1 MIYDRDTSI
10 LVKQGRWLFQRI
22 KPLGARMLRKSILP
36 FGHSAHSPTDI
47 LSRERGQSVLRSI
60 VTIVATLYVFV
71 ASAPIDFSVGVPGWL
86 VLGSGYALFAIL
98 LAGWVFKSGSSPSI
112 RRYVGNIGDVAA
124 ISYGMF
130 AAGEAGIPLF
140 VLYLWITF
148 GNGFRYGI
156 PSLIVSSVLSVIGFG
171 VVVALS
177 PIWQAHPSLVIGVLT
192 SLVILPLYTGHLLD
206 MLNVALTRAKEAN
219 AVKSQFL
226 ARMSHELRTPLNGI
240 RGSVE
245 LLRDSRRL
253 LPDERALLEV
263 IDDSVSLSLRQIDN
277 VLDFSKLE
285 AGKLMLERV
294 DFDLH
299 ALLNGTVA
307 MVRPAA
313 MQKRLRLLVRIA
325 PTTPF
330 ALVGDGHHLRAV
342 LLNLLSNAVKF
353 TEQGFVC
360 LEVFPIEEKTD
371 TATIRFEVMDT
382 GIGISSAALTRVF
395 DSFSQE
401 DTSTTRRYGG
411 TGLGT
416 TIAKQLVELMGGQI
430 GVQSVKGRGTLF
442 WFEIPLG
449 RGAAK
454 REDGVSANASAIL
467 LSKDAGSLAAFKN
480 ILPHQLACA
489 TSEDAA
495 GEVLVRGLRLGNPA
509 HVVFVDQALALSV
522 SGDHRLSELAERAA
536 SANVPLVWVSDVP
549 PSDDRLRE
557 WGYATSV
564 PRAPAPALVAAVLRA
579 SPYTFAGADPKV
591 VSITPW
597 MWEER
602 GGDRPKILLADDNRT
617 NLMITRRMLE
627 RAGYAVDTVE
637 TGDDAAER
645 LSAGGYRLA
654 VLDMHMPGLDGPDVA
669 RQYRTL
675 RPRSRLPI
683 IVLTANASI
692 AAQQACAEAG
702 ADSYLAKPVS
712 ARKLLSEVKRL
723 LDDTTVE
730 VLSIS
735 EARRTPARIEP
746 ADETIDI
753 SVLAELDRI
762 YRNPTEFEALV
773 QAYEQ
778 EGREVLKRLAAAC
791 NTRNH
796 ATYCDIVH
804 ALKSNAANVGA
815 RQLMEACRS
824 AGSAGLVEF
833 VRDRAQLLGQL
844 ERAFADSVVAL
855 RGIAAAVPHDQTSG

>member
-1 MIYDRDTSI
+1 MIYRRSASI
-10 LVKQGRWLFQRI
+10 RAKEG
-22 KPLGARMLRKSILP
+22 LGFRVLRKSILS
-36 FGHSAHSPTDI
+36 FGRSAHSPSDI
-47 LSRERGQSVLRSI
+47 LSRERGQAVLRAI
-60 VTIVATLYVFV
+60 VTIVATLYVLV
-71 ASAPIDFSVGVPGWL
+71 ASTPIDFGVAIPGWL
-86 VLGSGYALFAIL
+86 VLGSGYASFAIL
-98 LAGWVFKSGSSPSI
+98 LAWRVFKATSSPPI

-124 ISYGMF
+124 ISYGTLT
-130 AAGEAGIPLF
+130 AGEAGIPLF

-148 GNGFRYGI
+148 GNGFRFGI
-156 PSLIVSSVLSVIGFG
+156 PALIVSSVLSVIGFCM
-171 VVVALS
+171 VVALS
-177 PIWQAHPSLVIGVLT
+177 PTWQAHPSLVVGVLT
-192 SLVILPLYTGHLLD
+192 SLIILPLYTGHLLH

-219 AVKSQFL
+219 AVRSQFL

-245 LLRDSRRL
+245 LLRGSRRL
-253 LPDERALLEV
+253 LPDERALLDV

-285 AGKLMLERV
+285 AGKLILERV

-299 ALLNGTVA
+299 ALLNSTVA
-307 MVRPAA
+307 MVRPTAT
-313 MQKRLRLLVRIA
+313 QKRLRLLVRIA

-330 ALVGDGHHLRAV
+330 ALIGDGHHLRAV

-360 LEVFPIEEKTD
+360 LEVSTVDEKAD
-371 TATIRFEVMDT
+371 SATIRFEVVDT
-382 GIGISSAALTRVF
+382 GIGISSAVLTRVF

-442 WFEIPLG
+442 WFEVSFG
-449 RGAAK
+449 RQVG
-454 REDGVSANASAIL
+454 DGECGMPANASAIL
-467 LSKDAGSLAAFKN
+467 LSKDADAVVAFKDL
-480 ILPHQLACA
+480 LPQQLLHAA
-489 TSEDAA
+489 SEEAA
-495 GEVLVRGLRLGNPA
+495 SETLVRGLRLGNPV
-509 HVVFVDQALALSV
+509 HLVFVDQALALSA

-536 SANVPLVWVSDVP
+536 SANIPLIWVSDVP

-557 WGYATSV
+557 WGYAATL
-564 PRAPAPALVAAVLRA
+564 PRAPAPALVYAVLRA
-579 SPYTFAGADPKV
+579 SPYTFAGADPKI
-591 VSITPW
+591 VSIAPW
-597 MWEER
+597 MWEDR
-602 GGDRPKILLADDNRT
+602 GGDRPKILVADDNRT

-702 ADSYLAKPVS
+702 ADSYLAKPVT

-730 VLSIS
+730 VLSIT
-735 EARRTPARIEP
+735 EGRRMPGRIDP
-746 ADETIDI
+746 VNDIIDV
-753 SVLAELDRI
+753 SVLTELDRI
-762 YRNPTEFEALV
+762 YRDPQEFDALV
-773 QAYEQ
+773 QGYEH

-791 NTRNH
+791 NARNH
-796 ATYCDIVH
+796 AAYCDVVH

-824 AGSAGLVEF
+824 AGSAGVIEF
-833 VRDRAQLLGQL
+833 VRDRAQLLGEL
-844 ERAFADSVVAL
+844 ERAFADSVAAL
-855 RGIAAAVPHDQTSG
+855 RDIAAAAPRDQTSD

>member
-1 MIYDRDTSI
+1 MFQSI
-10 LVKQGRWLFQRI
+10 KA
-22 KPLGARMLRKSILP
+22 LGVHILRKPALS
-36 FGHSAHSPTDI
+36 FGRAAHSQTDI
-47 LSRERGQSVLRSI
+47 LSRERGQAVIRAI
-60 VTIVATLYVFV
+60 VTVVATLYVFA
-71 ASAPIDFSVGVPGWL
+71 ASAPIDIRVAIPGWL
-86 VLGSGYALFAIL
+86 VLGSGYVLFAIL
-98 LAGWVFKSGSSPSI
+98 LAWWIFKTSSSPSV
-112 RRYVGNIGDVAA
+112 RRYIGNIGDVTA
-124 ISYGMF
+124 ISYGMV

-156 PSLIVSSVLSVIGFG
+156 PALIVSSVLSVMGFG

-177 PIWQAHPSLVIGVLT
+177 PTWQAHPSLVVGVLT

-219 AVKSQFL
+219 AVRSQFL

-245 LLRDSRRL
+245 LLRGSRRL
-253 LPDERALLEV
+253 LPDERALLGV
-263 IDDSVSLSLRQIDN
+263 IDDSVGLSLRQIDN

-313 MQKRLRLLVRIA
+313 MQKRLRLLVRIS

-360 LEVFPIEEKTD
+360 LEVSCVKEKTD
-371 TATIRFEVMDT
+371 LATIRFEIVDT
-382 GIGISSAALTRVF
+382 GIGISSTALARVF

-442 WFEIPLG
+442 WFEVAFGRQLG
-449 RGAAK
+449 EG
-454 REDGVSANASAIL
+454 ECSMPTHASAIL
-467 LSKDAGSLAAFKN
+467 VSKDADSLVAFKN
-480 ILPHQLACA
+480 ILPQLTHA
-489 TSEDAA
+489 TSEQAA
-495 GEVLVRGLRLGNPA
+495 GEILVRGLRLGNPA
-509 HVVFVDQALALSV
+509 HVVFADQALALSA
-522 SGDHRLSELAERAA
+522 SGDHRFSELTERAA
-536 SANVPLVWVSDVP
+536 SANIPLIWVSDVP
-549 PSDDRLRE
+549 PSDDRLRD
-557 WGYATSV
+557 WGYAATL
-564 PRAPAPALVAAVLRA
+564 PRAPTPALIYAVLHA
-579 SPYTFAGADPKV
+579 SPYTFAGADPKI
-591 VSITPW
+591 VSIAPW
-597 MWEER
+597 MWEDR
-602 GGDRPKILLADDNRT
+602 SGDRPKILLADDNRT

-627 RAGYAVDTVE
+627 RAGYAVDVVE

-645 LSAGGYRLA
+645 LSTGGYRLA

-669 RQYRTL
+669 RQYRAL

-702 ADSYLAKPVS
+702 ADAYLAKPVT
-712 ARKLLSEVKRL
+712 ARELLSEVKRL

-730 VLSIS
+730 VLSIT
-735 EARRTPARIEP
+735 EARRTTRRVDPVNDI
-746 ADETIDI
+746 IDVA
-753 SVLAELDRI
+753 VLAELDRI
-762 YRNPTEFEALV
+762 YRDPQELDVLV
-773 QAYEQ
+773 QAYEH

-791 NTRNH
+791 NARNH
-796 ATYCDIVH
+796 AAYCDIVH

-824 AGSAGLVEF
+824 AESAGLVEF
-833 VRDRAQLLGQL
+833 VRDRAQLIGEL
-844 ERAFADSVVAL
+844 ERAFSDSVAAL
-855 RGIAAAVPHDQTSG
+855 RDVAAAAVPRDQPSG